1 MGIWSGLAHVG
12 HLNGDTV
19 YTVSVPYL
27 QYAIIF
33 IMMIQLIIIQMAETV
48 VAECYLFESSPSG
61 VWGGKCAKVTVITL
75 LLLCRRSVCVEQIYK
90 T

>member
-12 HLNGDTV
+12 YLNGDTV
-19 YTVSVPYL
+19 YSVSVPYL

-33 IMMIQLIIIQMAETV
+33 IMMIQLIIIQMAEPV
-48 VAECYLFESSPSG
+48 VAECYVYESSPSG
-61 VWGGKCAKVTVITL
+61 VWGDKCAKVIVIAL
-75 LLLCRRSVCVEQIYK
+75 LLLCSRPVYVEQIYK